1 MTDGVML
8 VGSIPHTSIPEAM
21 AMFGGPLG
29 QHLCALPDGEVGWR
43 RFWITRVHFQVLA
56 IHPDLEI
63 LQRPRRDD
71 GVERIYPHDA
81 SDNWNFKVRAGVDKV
96 VFGHAGWRLGFYQ
109 DAINSYH
116 HFRNLKDKGILPAKL
131 RFQVSI
137 PTAVSALPPR
147 VFPHPGDLDKVRPGY
162 IDAVRAEVA
171 AMIEQFPPEEL
182 AIQWDCSTE
191 LQDAYGGVPGL
202 AKDGAIA
209 RNLPQI
215 HALSRDIPDSVMLG
229 FHLCFGTLGGWPRF
243 APDSTDGAV
252 ELANA
257 FIAGAGRK
265 VDWMHIP
272 VLDRTDETYYAPLAD
287 LRPNGAKIYLGMI
300 HNIESFAT
308 RFALA
313 RKFLPEFGVAA
324 YCGFGR
330 RRPEELPDLLGE
342 HLTAIDVMRQ
352 ASAR

>member
-1 MTDGVML
+1 MSDHVML
-8 VGSIPHTSIPEAM
+8 IGSIPHHSIPEAM
-21 AMFGGPLG
+21 EMFGGPLG
-29 QHLCALPDGEVGWR
+29 RHLHTLPDGEVGWR

-63 LQRPRRDD
+63 IQRPRRDD

-81 SDNWNFKVRAGVDKV
+81 SDNWNFKVRDGVDKV

-109 DAINSYH
+109 DAVNSYQ
-116 HFRNLKDKGILPAKL
+116 FFKSLKEKGSIPGHL

-147 VFPHPGDLDKVRPGY
+147 VFPHPGDLAKVRPGY
-162 IDAVRAEVA
+162 IDAVRAEVS
-171 AMIEQFPPEEL
+171 AMIEQIPAEEL

-191 LQDAYGGVPGL
+191 LQDVYGGVPGVP
-202 AKDGAIA
+202 AEGALE
-209 RNLPQI
+209 RNVPQI
-215 HALSRDIPDSVMLG
+215 RELSRDIPESVQLG

-243 APDSTDGAV
+243 APDSADRVV

-272 VLDRTDETYYAPLAD
+272 VLDRSDEAYYQPFANLQPK
-287 LRPNGAKIYLGMI
+287 GAKIYLGMI
-300 HNIESFAT
+300 HNMDTFEA
-308 RFALA
+308 RLRAA
-313 RKFLPEFGVAA
+313 RKYLPDFGVAA

-330 RRPEELPDLLGE
+330 RPPSELPSVLQE
-342 HLTAIDVMRQ
+342 HLQ
-352 ASAR
+352 AVAAMKK

>member
-1 MTDGVML
+1 MTADVML
-8 VGSIPHTSIPEAM
+8 IGSIPHTSIPEAM

-29 QHLCALPDGEVGWR
+29 KHLCTLPDGEVGWR

-81 SDNWNFKVRAGVDKV
+81 SDNWNFKVREGVDKV
-96 VFGHAGWRLGFYQ
+96 VFGHPGWRLGFYQ
-109 DAINSYH
+109 DAINSYQ
-116 HFRNLKDKGILPAKL
+116 FFKGLKEKGTIPKHL

-147 VFPHPGDLDKVRPGY
+147 VFPHPGDLAKVRPGY

-171 AMIEQFPPEEL
+171 AMIEHIPPDEL

-191 LQDAYGGVPGL
+191 LQDVYGGVPGFPEE
-202 AKDGAIA
+202 GAIE

-215 HALSRDIPDSVMLG
+215 HALSRDIPESVMLG

-243 APDSTDGAV
+243 APGSADRVV

-257 FIAGAGRK
+257 FISGAGRK

-272 VLDRTDETYYAPLAD
+272 VLDRTDDAYYASFAD
-287 LRPNGAKIYLGMI
+287 LKPNGCRIYLGMI
-300 HNIESFAT
+300 HNMDNFAQ
-308 RFALA
+308 RLALA
-313 RKFLPEFGVAA
+313 RNYLPDFGVAA

-330 RRPEELPDLLGE
+330 RHPSELPGVLNE
-342 HLTAIDVMRQ
+342 HLAALEQMGR
-352 ASAR
+352 

>member
-1 MTDGVML
+1 MTNDIML
-8 VGSIPHTSIPEAM
+8 VGSIPHASIPEAM

-29 QHLCALPDGEVGWR
+29 PHLCTLPDGEVGWR

-63 LQRPRRDD
+63 IQRPRRDD
-71 GVERIYPHDA
+71 GIERIYPHDA
-81 SDNWNFKVRAGVDKV
+81 TDNWNFKVRPGVDRI
-96 VFGHAGWRLGFYQ
+96 VFGHPGWRLGFYQ
-109 DAINSYH
+109 DAVNSYQI
-116 HFRNLKDKGILPAKL
+116 FRMLKEKGSIPSHL

-171 AMIEQFPPEEL
+171 AMIEHIPPTEL

-191 LQDAYGGVPGL
+191 LQDVYGGIAGL
-202 AKDGAIA
+202 PQEGALA
-209 RNLPQI
+209 RNVPQI
-215 HALSRDIPDSVMLG
+215 AALSRDIPESVQLG

-243 APDSTDGAV
+243 APDSSDRAV
-252 ELANA
+252 ALANA

-265 VDWMHIP
+265 VDWMHVP
-272 VLDRTDETYYAPLAD
+272 MLDRTDAAYYAPLSGLRAD
-287 LRPNGAKIYLGMI
+287 RARIYLGMI
-300 HNIESFAT
+300 HNMGNFAE
-308 RFALA
+308 RLAAA
-313 RKFLPEFGVAA
+313 RKHLPSFGVAA

-330 RRPEELPDLLGE
+330 RRPEELSAVLDEHKAALRALG
-342 HLTAIDVMRQ
+342 R
-352 ASAR
+352 